1 MVAVAQR
8 LGRPGGVHLNPATA
22 AILGIENGEEI
33 VVGNHN
39 NEFVGHARITRI
51 VPPWLVWSPHRL
63 ETNRVVVH
71 KKDQSGEEAAQI
83 LKEFLS

>member
-1 MVAVAQR
+1 MVPR
-8 LGRPGGVHLNPATA
+8 
-22 AILGIENGEEI
+22 
-33 VVGNHN
+33 
-39 NEFVGHARITRI
+39 
-51 VPPWLVWSPHRL
+51 WLVWSPHRL